1 MWTCPCIPS
10 VEEALQVQFNM
21 HQKKYGRSIVPD
33 QQLSDFRKSIEQLDD
48 THDGRVC
55 DDFSNKINAD
65 GWKTVTKIFSKHEA
79 MLVAIMSLAA
89 QNFAPIRNRHNW
101 SNRQESKQNRC
112 VFMILFVH
120 SLNCLQGNGI
130 CQTLAH

>member
-33 QQLSDFRKSIEQLDD
+33 QQLSDFWQSIEQLDD

-55 DDFSNKINAD
+55 DDFSNNINAD
-65 GWKTVTKIFSKHEA
+65 GW
-79 MLVAIMSLAA
+79 
-89 QNFAPIRNRHNW
+89 
-101 SNRQESKQNRC
+101 
-112 VFMILFVH
+112 
-120 SLNCLQGNGI
+120 
-130 CQTLAH
+130 